1 MQMAL
6 DLAKKGEGFT
16 SPNPMVGAVIVK
28 DGAVIGKGYHRAA
41 GEPHAEVDAIDTAGS
56 LARGATLYVTLEPC
70 NHTGRTPPCTEKII
84 GAGIRHVVAAM
95 KDPNPDVK
103 GGGLEYL
110 KNRGIKTTV
119 GICEDHAKRLNEF
132 FIKFTRTKRPFT
144 ILKCAAT
151 LDGRIATKSG
161 DSKWVTGEAAREF
174 VHRLRHAV
182 DAIMVGINTVEKDNP
197 SLTTRLVS
205 RPKDFKSLDPTRII
219 LDTHLRI
226 SEAAKLLRLHSDSDT
241 ILVTGPSVSNDKKA
255 RIEKTGARIIESP
268 LKDGRID
275 LDRLMDRL
283 GSFGITSLL
292 IEGGSRV
299 VASALSAGIV
309 EKIIFFFA
317 PKILGGD
324 DGIPIC
330 KGPGADTMDR
340 CIPVKDIHV
349 RRFGDDIMIQGYI
362 DHNSIPA
369 DTPKPDGIQD

>member
-28 DGAVIGKGYHRAA
+28 DGEVVGRGYHRAT
-41 GEPHAEVDAIDTAGS
+41 GEAHAEVDAIGNAGS
-56 LARGATLYVTLEPC
+56 LARDATLYVTLEPC

-84 GAGIRHVVAAM
+84 SAGIRHVVAAM
-95 KDPNPDVK
+95 EDPNPDVK

-132 FIKFTRTKRPFT
+132 FIKYTRTKRPFT
-144 ILKCAAT
+144 IIKCAAT

-197 SLTTRLVS
+197 SLTTRLAN

-226 SEAAKLLRLHSDSDT
+226 SEAAKLLQLHSDSDT
-241 ILVTGPSVSNDKKA
+241 ILVTGHSASSDKKA
-255 RIEKTGARIIESP
+255 RIEKTGAKIIESP
-268 LKDGRID
+268 LKDGMID

-283 GSFGITSLL
+283 GSLGITSLL

-330 KGPGADTMDR
+330 KGPGADVMDR

-349 RRFGDDIMIQGYI
+349 RRFGDDIMIEGYI
-362 DHNSIPA
+362 D
-369 DTPKPDGIQD
+369 K